1 MQFEGSIGAVVP
13 QLVFVSRISF
23 RGHNNALDFFQ
34 YIDLDIFGIFNRI
47 CRDMED
53 RLIKL

>member
-34 YIDLDIFGIFNRI
+34 YIDLDIFGILNRI